1 MDVKRF
7 FIFFH
12 FLLDTNFACQYILL
26 NATQFSV
33 TFLGTP
39 TVSHSVSIFEK
50 SVCVLTLK

>member
-39 TVSHSVSIFEK
+39 TVSHSVSIFKK